1 MRPLRITK
9 KKYLSYFSILKL
21 TRPGYGIH
29 LERLRTVIIKASMV
43 LIKKNPLQKALC
55 SESSDNL
62 FVHIFQGQCLKSEV
76 LYHLCQEYYDSSDI
90 DDH

>member
-43 LIKKNPLQKALC
+43 LIKKNALNLQIIYLY
-55 SESSDNL
+55 
-62 FVHIFQGQCLKSEV
+62 IFSR
-76 LYHLCQEYYDSSDI
+76 DSA
-90 DDH
+90 